1 MNNWYIDR
9 SKNFVYDTLLD
20 CLKVFYSASRNRE
33 SMNVNEL
40 INLIRQHPELNIAE
54 ANINAALT
62 RFRDHGLLRNNNI
75 LGDSAIDYVEGRL
88 SESELIVDLF
98 LKRPASK
105 YNSVDIKPF
114 VILCKVFDIMIDML
128 QDVDDIFITSY
139 ECKEY
144 LCNINDIN
152 EITYEYVEKI
162 INNRNYSL
170 GSNMPVPR
178 VAFDT
183 NEDTNFSIWFNAL
196 NSTPIFIKEDS
207 RRMLRPNIKQKEFF
221 KYISV
226 NSDEFTVTPTDSKN
240 SLYSY
245 YCDRKTGINEILPN
259 IVKDNLTQI
268 EKDDIKAIFDY
279 LFGYKRNFKV
289 DYEKYFNKECFGIFF
304 PFITLPGLAIRKIYI
319 ENKKMGQY
327 LYEYISNRIIYD
339 DYLRMF
345 NDNLFEYNN
354 LNSNNL
360 IEKNKMLKEY
370 EKFYINNI
378 ENLKNSNDSLEA
390 IKLRK
395 EFLEEYPI
403 EKIKNLSLDEYAL
416 GTTNFK
422 NTLSY
427 KLEFGKYKY
436 CGASIGGGTA
446 AKHGIYLKEDGNY
459 YGKNNLKIDN
469 VENYWHK
476 FRFELFDF
484 LSKIENME
492 SLKGVL
498 EKYELI
504 TSIPAVLTKLCFIY
518 YPNKFVNYCSR
529 EKLLIMMDAFEFI
542 YDKNLYA
549 PELSFEMSKQIKSSI
564 SVVCEN
570 DPQYIGDTLWRF
582 FIDMNENKIEENEQK
597 KNEFQNWLYEQGL
610 ASATIRNYISSISI
624 TSKEAIEDGVLNK
637 SIYNI
642 DNLQELIDIMERL
655 NQNEKFIFRK
665 DNYNNIN
672 TAALSNYQKFL
683 ESKIDA
689 NNQNNYEKY
698 DKDDFLNDVFIDENK
713 YDSLVSILEKKKNII
728 LEGAPGV
735 GKTFM
740 AKRLAYSILGCK
752 DKSKVKLIQFH
763 QSYSYEDF
771 IEGYRPTETGFK
783 LYKGIF
789 YNLCKEASKKD
800 NKNKKY
806 YIIIDEINRGNLS
819 KIFGELLMLIESD
832 KRNETLTLAYSNE
845 EFSVPDNL
853 YIIGLMNTAD
863 RSLALIDYALRRRFS
878 FIRIEPAFDN
888 PKFIESFKNKFDQDF
903 DNVIEIIKKIND
915 AITNDKSLGAGF
927 KIGHSYFCPNLKDR
941 KGNKKDIEDIVI
953 YEIIPLLEEYWY
965 DDEDSLIQWQ
975 NELYGVIND

>member
-20 CLKVFYSASRNRE
+20 CLNVFYSASKNRE

-40 INLIRQHPELNIAE
+40 INLIRQHPELNIPE

-105 YNSVDIKPF
+105 YNSVNIKPF
-114 VILCKVFDIMIDML
+114 VLLCKVFDIMIEML

-144 LCNINDIN
+144 LYNINDIN
-152 EITYEYVEKI
+152 EVTYEYVEKI
-162 INNRNYSL
+162 INDRSYSL
-170 GSNMPVPR
+170 DSSMPVPR
-178 VAFDT
+178 IAFDA

-196 NSTPIFIKEDS
+196 NNTPIFIKEDS
-207 RRMLRPNIKQKEFF
+207 KRILRPNIKQKEFF

-226 NSDEFTVTPTDSKN
+226 NSDEFVMTPTDSKN
-240 SLYSY
+240 NLYSY
-245 YCDRKTGINEILPN
+245 YCDRATGINEILPD
-259 IVKDNLTQI
+259 IVRDSLI
-268 EKDDIKAIFDY
+268 EIETDDIKAIFDY
-279 LFGYKRNFKV
+279 LFGYKRNYNV
-289 DYEKYFNKECFGIFF
+289 DYGKYFNKECFGIFF
-304 PFITLPGLAIRKIYI
+304 PFITLPGLAIRKIYMK
-319 ENKKMGQY
+319 NKKMGQY
-327 LYEYISNRIIYD
+327 LYEYISNRVIYD

-354 LNSNNL
+354 LSL
-360 IEKNKMLKEY
+360 KVLVEENKMLKDY

-378 ENLKNSNDSLEA
+378 ENLKNNYDSLES
-390 IKLRK
+390 IRLRK
-395 EFLEEYPI
+395 EFVEEYPI
-403 EKIKNLSLDEYAL
+403 EKIKTLSLDEYAL
-416 GTTNFK
+416 GTPDFK

-446 AKHGIYLKEDGNY
+446 AKHGIYLKEDGSY

-469 VENYWHK
+469 VEDYWYK

-484 LSKIENME
+484 LKKIENME
-492 SLKGVL
+492 SLKDHL
-498 EKYELI
+498 ERYELI

-518 YPNKFVNYCSR
+518 YPDKFINYCSR
-529 EKLLIMMDAFEFI
+529 EKLLMMMNAFEFI
-542 YDKNLYA
+542 YDKNSYA
-549 PELSFEMSKQIKSSI
+549 PELSFEMSKQIKSNI

-582 FIDMNENKIEENEQK
+582 FMDMNENKI
-597 KNEFQNWLYEQGL
+597 G
-610 ASATIRNYISSISI
+610 
-624 TSKEAIEDGVLNK
+624 D
-637 SIYNI
+637 
-642 DNLQELIDIMERL
+642 
-655 NQNEKFIFRK
+655 
-665 DNYNNIN
+665 
-672 TAALSNYQKFL
+672 
-683 ESKIDA
+683 
-689 NNQNNYEKY
+689 NNQYNCEKY
-698 DKDDFLNDVFIDENK
+698 SKDDFLNDVFIDENK
-713 YDSLVSILEKKKNII
+713 YDSIVSILEKKKNII

-735 GKTFM
+735 GKTFLS
-740 AKRLAYSILGCK
+740 KRLAYSILGCK

-783 LYKGIF
+783 LYKGLF
-789 YNLCKEASKKD
+789 YNLCKEASKKE
-800 NKNKKY
+800 NKSKKY

-832 KRNETLTLAYSNE
+832 KRNESLTLSYSNE
-845 EFSVPDNL
+845 EFFVPDNL

-888 PKFIESFKNKFDQDF
+888 PKFIESFKNKFDQNF
-903 DNVIEIIKKIND
+903 DNVIEIIKKINN
-915 AITNDKSLGAGF
+915 AITNDRSLGAGF

-953 YEIIPLLEEYWY
+953 YEIIPLLKEYWY